1 MAIDPSI
8 IGIACATGAAVFIGS
23 AAMKFADLGEFR
35 AAVENYRIVPEWIA
49 APIAWMVPILETAGA
64 AGLMFT
70 VTRASAAL
78 LLLGLIAMFT
88 GAIAFNL
95 ARGRRDIDCGCFGPM
110 MRQRLSGWLI
120 VRNATLALLVAVA
133 IGLEDGRA
141 LSALDYATII
151 PATAALVMLYAA
163 ANYLLANLPAIEALR
178 DA

>member
-8 IGIACATGAAVFIGS
+8 VAIACATVATVFVGS
-23 AAMKFADLGEFR
+23 AAMKSADLDEFR

-49 APIAWMVPILETAGA
+49 GPIARMVPILETAGA
-64 AGLMFT
+64 VGLIFT
-70 VTRASAAL
+70 ATRTHAAML
-78 LLLGLIAMFT
+78 LLSLIAIFT

-120 VRNATLALLVAVA
+120 VRNGVLALIVA
-133 IGLEDGRA
+133 IAIGPEDARA
-141 LSALDYATII
+141 LGALDFATII
-151 PATAALVMLYAA
+151 PAAAALVMLYAA
-163 ANYLLANLPAIEALR
+163 ANYLLANQPAIEALR